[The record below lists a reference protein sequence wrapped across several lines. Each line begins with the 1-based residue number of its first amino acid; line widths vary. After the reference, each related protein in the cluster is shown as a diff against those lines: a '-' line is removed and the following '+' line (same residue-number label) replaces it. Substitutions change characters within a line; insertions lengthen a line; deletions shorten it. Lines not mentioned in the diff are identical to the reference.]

1 MFQVLL
7 RRPTLS
13 SKTKQVA
20 SGPSPP
26 ARTSPVPTRARA
38 LVLEH
43 IYSSL
48 DAALNEVSA
57 PLVCACVP
65 GVHGSKNEVD
75 TAVVSGGADRRY
87 TETK

>member
-1 MFQVLL
+1 M
-7 RRPTLS
+7 
-13 SKTKQVA
+13 
-20 SGPSPP
+20 
-26 ARTSPVPTRARA
+26 
-38 LVLEH
+38 LEH